1 MWTSITS
8 AHWKG
13 KERGLDGLQFMT
25 THKQTHRFCV
35 TVSGEP
41 QFHNGAQIRD
51 TPGRG
56 TQQTSTSDA
65 SLATTLA
72 QCLPGACG
80 SQLPAA
86 HPGELRLLC
95 LPHYLLAFLLRA
107 ITFISLSH
115 NYLILK
121 GVNPAFIR
129 PW

>member
-1 MWTSITS
+1 MYAVTG
-8 AHWKG
+8 AQGKG

-25 THKQTHRFCV
+25 THKQTRRFCANSV
-35 TVSGEP
+35 RRTTVS
-41 QFHNGAQIRD
+41 QWSTNQRH
-51 TPGRG
+51 PGRG
-56 TQQTSTSDA
+56 TQQTSSSNA

-95 LPHYLLAFLLRA
+95 LPHYLLAFLLWA

-115 NYLILK
+115 SYLILK
-121 GVNPAFIR
+121 EVNPAFIR